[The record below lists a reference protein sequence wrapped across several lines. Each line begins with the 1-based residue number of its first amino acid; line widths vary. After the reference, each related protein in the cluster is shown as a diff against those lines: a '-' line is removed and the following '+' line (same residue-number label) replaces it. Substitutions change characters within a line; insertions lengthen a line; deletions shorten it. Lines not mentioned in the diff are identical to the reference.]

1 MLGIKEIDQKRLKA
15 GISRYKLCK
24 DSQVN
29 HSHYYQMLKNGNPTE
44 KTLNKLSQSL
54 NRLNGK
60 NNGHKR

>member
-44 KTLNKLSQSL
+44 KTLNKLSKSL
-54 NRLNGK
+54 KRLNGK

>member
-29 HSHYYQMLKNGNPTE
+29 HSHYYQMLKNGNPTQ

-54 NRLNGK
+54 KRLNDK